1 MKQSVELTELLFERY
16 KCFEKEQKIEVRP
29 LTVLIGANSSGKS
42 VIARLPLFLAHA
54 FSERAEGPL
63 DLTFDEL
70 DFGGKFSDLIYN
82 RLPHASVRLGAS
94 FLCDGKKLAVVTET
108 RYFEEVKCQ
117 LVEYAAV
124 TLDDAPIFS
133 MTWRGED
140 PIRDSKVYDLDL
152 PDKRAEVMF
161 RGLLPEPLENSMLDE
176 AAMLVGRLRTWVS
189 SVHYLGPFRS
199 QPQRLYWYPQSG
211 VDYVGHSGS
220 RAAEL
225 LASDALRNKRTVL
238 GEVAKWYAAHLGGWT
253 LDLEPS
259 GDGFSLV
266 LVKPDNT
273 SVRVNL
279 MDVGTGIAQVLPMV
293 VQRHHE
299 ASHGLPCGLE
309 IVEQPELHLHP
320 QAHGDLADL
329 YITAVKNTPARF
341 LIETHS
347 EIFLL
352 RIRQRIATGDLDPS
366 KVVFYWTTNSPAEAS
381 PIVRI
386 DVDARGEV
394 NRWPTDVFADAYK
407 EVMAIR
413 RAQREKRA

>member
-1 MKQSVELTELLFERY
+1 MQLTRLLFQDY
-16 KCFEKEQKIEVRP
+16 KCFEKEQALEVRP

-42 VIARLPLFLAHA
+42 VIARLPLLLSHA
-54 FSERAEGPL
+54 FSDRAEGPL
-63 DLTFDEL
+63 DLTFDGL
-70 DFGGKFSDLIYN
+70 DFGGTFSDLVYN
-82 RLPHASVRLGAS
+82 RLPHAAVRLGAS
-94 FLCDGKKLAVVTET
+94 FILDRGETLAVVTKT
-108 RYFEEVKCQ
+108 RYFEEFKCQ
-117 LVEYAAV
+117 LVEHIEV
-124 TLDDAPIFS
+124 TLNDKPIVR
-133 MTWRGED
+133 MHWVGED
-140 PIRDSKVYDLDL
+140 PIRDCKNYLLELVN
-152 PDKRAEVMF
+152 KGAEVSF
-161 RGLLPEPLENSMLDE
+161 LGLLPQPLEGNQLDLSVVLIE
-176 AAMLVGRLRTWVS
+176 RLRDWVS
-189 SVHYLGPFRS
+189 SVHYLGPFRN
-199 QPQRLYWYPQSG
+199 QPQRLYRYPQSG
-211 VDYVGHSGS
+211 VDYVGHSGN

-225 LASDALRNKRTVL
+225 LASDALRNKKMVL
-238 GEVAKWYAAHLGGWT
+238 QEVSAWYAEHLGGWR

-266 LVKPDNT
+266 LVKPNSD

-299 ASHGLPCGLE
+299 ASHGLPGGLE

-329 YITAVKNTPARF
+329 YITAVKKTPARF

-352 RIRQRIATGDLDPS
+352 RIRQRIATGELDPS
-366 KVVFYWTTNSPAEAS
+366 KVVFYWTTNSPSETS

-394 NRWPTDVFADAYK
+394 ERWPTDVFADAYK

-413 RAQREKRA
+413 RAQREQKA

>member
-1 MKQSVELTELLFERY
+1 MQLTRLLFQQY
-16 KCFEKEQKIEVRP
+16 KCFEKEQALEVRP

-42 VIARLPLFLAHA
+42 VIARLPLLLAHA
-54 FSERAEGPL
+54 FSDRAEGPL

-70 DFGGKFSDLIYN
+70 DFGGSFSDLVYN
-82 RLPHASVRLGAS
+82 RLPHAAVRLGAS
-94 FLCDGKKLAVVTET
+94 FLVDGKDLTVVTKT
-108 RYFEEVKCQ
+108 RYFEEVKSQ
-117 LVEYAAV
+117 LVERV
-124 TLDDAPIFS
+124 EVSLDDRPIVI
-133 MTWRGED
+133 MRWLGGD
-140 PIRDSKVYDLDL
+140 PIRDSKNYFLEL
-152 PDKRAEVMF
+152 ADKRTEVLF
-161 RGLLPEPLENSMLDE
+161 RGLLPEPLEGNLLE
-176 AAMLVGRLRTWVS
+176 EGTVLLERLRGWVS
-189 SVHYLGPFRS
+189 SVHYLGPFRN
-199 QPQRLYWYPQSG
+199 QPQRLYRYPQSG
-211 VDYVGHSGS
+211 VDYVGHSGN

-225 LASDALRNKRTVL
+225 LASDALRNKRMVL
-238 GEVAKWYAAHLGGWT
+238 QEVSDWYAKHLGGWR

-266 LVKPDNT
+266 LVKPNSE
-273 SVRVNL
+273 SVHVNL

-299 ASHGLPCGLE
+299 ASHALPCGLE

-329 YITAVKNTPARF
+329 YITAVNKTPARF

-352 RIRQRIATGDLDPS
+352 RIRHRIAAGDLDPS
-366 KVVFYWTTNSPAEAS
+366 KVVFYWTTSSPSEPS

-394 NRWPTDVFADAYK
+394 KRWPTDVFADAYK

-413 RAQREKRA
+413 RAQREKAA